1 MDPITIIYTHSEYG
15 WSATSPDLMARFDE
29 GLAAGDSTFEK
40 ARQRV
45 ITVMSLGPEHDD
57 HELEHFVHE
66 SAIPAFVAEQ
76 QRTAAAAQPAA

>member
-1 MDPITIIYTHSEYG
+1 MDPITIIYTHGEHG
-15 WSATSPDLMARFDE
+15 WSATSPDLLARFNE
-29 GLAAGDSTFEK
+29 GLAAGDSTYEK

-66 SAIPAFVAEQ
+66 ASIPAYIAEQ
-76 QRTAAAAQPAA
+76 RHTAAAPAA